1 MIELTN
7 STELTLAAG
16 QTAVFD
22 TVLLNKGCATCTR
35 QGTGSIKLRSC
46 GVYEVRFTG
55 NIGVSGA
62 TGVAQLSI
70 QMGGVTYNPSTV
82 QSETSTEGDLN
93 AVEKTFWLDNCC
105 GDYSRL
111 TVVNTGTTVVT
122 IGVGSI
128 FAARRICS

>member
-22 TVLLNKGCATCTR
+22 TVLLSKGCSTCTR

-62 TGVAQLSI
+62 TGVAKLSI

-93 AVEKTFWLDNCC
+93 AVEKTFWLPNCC

>member
-1 MIELTN
+1 MTELTN

-22 TVLLNKGCATCTR
+22 TVLLNKGCATCTWN
-35 QGTGSIKLRSC
+35 GTGSIKLRGC
-46 GVYEVRFTG
+46 GIYEVRFTG

-70 QMGGVTYNPSTV
+70 QMGGVTYNPSTI
-82 QSETSTEGDLN
+82 QSETSTEGNLN
-93 AVEKTFWLDNCC
+93 AVEKTFWLNGCC

-111 TVVNTGTTVVT
+111 TVVNTGTTAVT
-122 IGVGSI
+122 IGIGSI
-128 FAARRICS
+128 FSARRICS